1 MLIDIFNYIARHWIE
16 VQGRTPLS
24 VLTCLLKRNHPGLI
38 EYKGK
43 IVVASTW
50 KHYQAATDTSGKS
63 KADLVAEGFW
73 LILCLNLFLLSGS
86 CFHFEH
92 LSTSCF
98 QFAK

>member
-1 MLIDIFNYIARHWIE
+1 MLIDIFNYIARHCTE
-16 VQGRTPLS
+16 VQGRTPSS
-24 VLTCLLKRNHPGLI
+24 VFTCLLKRNHPGLI

-43 IVVASTW
+43 TVVASTW

>member
-1 MLIDIFNYIARHWIE
+1 MVE
-16 VQGRTPLS
+16 GRTPSS
-24 VLTCLLKRNHPGLI
+24 VLTCLLKKQYPGLVQ
-38 EYKGK
+38 YKGK
-43 IVVASTW
+43 TMVASTW